1 MASRNGRSIAGAA
14 AAAVLYALMWIGF
27 TQHWALLAAVDDWLL
42 RVFHDVGSAHPGW
55 VRFWDVFC
63 VALGPTA
70 FRIVAFGLIVLAV
83 VRRNLS
89 TAVFL
94 FISVELMGLVT
105 EAGKRLS
112 DRPRPSSALVDA
124 VSTSFPSGHAL
135 GVMVGVLA
143 LLTVLWPVMPVRLRV
158 PVAVVGAG
166 LVFLVGFARVILN
179 VHHPSDVVAGWALGY
194 LYYLLCV
201 RLVPPRPLTSAVE
214 TPAEL
219 DTVP

>member
-14 AAAVLYALMWIGF
+14 AAALFYALMWIGF
-27 TQHWALLAAVDDWLL
+27 TQHWAVLAAVDDWFL
-42 RVFHDVGSAHPGW
+42 RFFHDVGSAHPGW

-94 FISVELMGLVT
+94 FVSVELMGLVT

-124 VSTSFPSGHAL
+124 VSTSFPSGHAV

>member
-1 MASRNGRSIAGAA
+1 MALALAFVSRNAPAPLNATMMGLAYLTLFIASFAIGWLGT
-14 AAAVLYALMWIGF
+14 LYE
-27 TQHWALLAAVDDWLL
+27 
-42 RVFHDVGSAHPGW
+42 P
-55 VRFWDVFC
+55 
-63 VALGPTA
+63 LGPTA
-70 FRIVAFGLIVLAV
+70 FRIVALGLIVLAV

>member
-1 MASRNGRSIAGAA
+1 
-14 AAAVLYALMWIGF
+14 MWIGF
-27 TQHWALLAAVDDWLL
+27 TQHWAVLATVDDWFL
-42 RVFHDVGSAHPGW
+42 RFFHDVGSAHPGW

-94 FISVELMGLVT
+94 FVSVELMGLVT

>member
-14 AAAVLYALMWIGF
+14 AAALLYALMWIGF
-27 TQHWALLAAVDDWLL
+27 TQHWAVLATVDDWFL
-42 RVFHDVGSAHPGW
+42 RFFHDVGSAHPGW

>member
-14 AAAVLYALMWIGF
+14 AAALLYALMWIGF
-27 TQHWALLAAVDDWLL
+27 TQHWAVLATVDDWFL
-42 RVFHDVGSAHPGW
+42 RFFHDVGSAHPGW

-70 FRIVAFGLIVLAV
+70 FRIIAFGLIVLAV

-124 VSTSFPSGHAL
+124 VSTSFPSGHAV

-214 TPAEL
+214 RPAEL

>member
-1 MASRNGRSIAGAA
+1 
-14 AAAVLYALMWIGF
+14 MWIGF
-27 TQHWALLAAVDDWLL
+27 TQHWAVLATVDDWFL
-42 RVFHDVGSAHPGW
+42 RFFHDVGSAHPGW

-94 FISVELMGLVT
+94 FVSVELMGLVT

-124 VSTSFPSGHAL
+124 VSTSFPSGHAV

-214 TPAEL
+214 RPAEL

>member
-14 AAAVLYALMWIGF
+14 AAALLYALMWIGF
-27 TQHWALLAAVDDWLL
+27 TQHWAVLATVDDWFL
-42 RVFHDVGSAHPGW
+42 RFFHDVGSAHPGW

-70 FRIVAFGLIVLAV
+70 FRIIAFGLIVLAV

-94 FISVELMGLVT
+94 FVSVELMGLVT

-124 VSTSFPSGHAL
+124 VSTSFPSGHAV

>member
-1 MASRNGRSIAGAA
+1 
-14 AAAVLYALMWIGF
+14 MWIGF
-27 TQHWALLAAVDDWLL
+27 TQHWALLATVDDWFL
-42 RVFHDVGSAHPGW
+42 RFFHDVGSAHPGW

-94 FISVELMGLVT
+94 FVSVELMGLVT

-124 VSTSFPSGHAL
+124 VSTSFPSGHAV

-194 LYYLLCV
+194 LYYLLCL
-201 RLVPPRPLTSAVE
+201 RLVPPRPFTSTAE
-214 TPAEL
+214 KLAEL

>member
-1 MASRNGRSIAGAA
+1 MCR
-14 AAAVLYALMWIGF
+14 
-27 TQHWALLAAVDDWLL
+27 
-42 RVFHDVGSAHPGW
+42 
-55 VRFWDVFC
+55 
-63 VALGPTA
+63 LGPTA
-70 FRIVAFGLIVLAV
+70 FRIVALGLIVLAV

-94 FISVELMGLVT
+94 FVSVELMGLVT

-124 VSTSFPSGHAL
+124 VSTSFPSGHAV

-214 TPAEL
+214 RPAEL

>member
-1 MASRNGRSIAGAA
+1 
-14 AAAVLYALMWIGF
+14 MWIGF
-27 TQHWALLAAVDDWLL
+27 TQHWAVLATVDDWFL
-42 RVFHDVGSAHPGW
+42 RFFHDVGSAHPGW

-94 FISVELMGLVT
+94 FVSVELMGLVT

-124 VSTSFPSGHAL
+124 VSTSFPSGHAV

>member
-1 MASRNGRSIAGAA
+1 
-14 AAAVLYALMWIGF
+14 MWIGF
-27 TQHWALLAAVDDWLL
+27 TQHWAVLAAVDDWFL
-42 RVFHDVGSAHPGW
+42 RFFHDVGSAHPGW

-70 FRIVAFGLIVLAV
+70 FRIVALGLIVLAV

-94 FISVELMGLVT
+94 FVSVELMGLVT

-124 VSTSFPSGHAL
+124 VSTSFPSGHAV

-214 TPAEL
+214 RPAEL

>member
-1 MASRNGRSIAGAA
+1 
-14 AAAVLYALMWIGF
+14 MWIGF
-27 TQHWALLAAVDDWLL
+27 TQHWAVLATVDDWFL
-42 RVFHDVGSAHPGW
+42 RFFHDVGSAHPGW

-214 TPAEL
+214 RPAEL

>member
-14 AAAVLYALMWIGF
+14 AAAVFYALMWIGF
-27 TQHWALLAAVDDWLL
+27 TQHWAVLAAVDDWFL
-42 RVFHDVGSAHPGW
+42 RFFHDVGSAHPGW

-70 FRIVAFGLIVLAV
+70 FRIVALGLIVLAV

-94 FISVELMGLVT
+94 FVSVELMGLVT

-124 VSTSFPSGHAL
+124 VSTSFPSGHAV

>member
-1 MASRNGRSIAGAA
+1 
-14 AAAVLYALMWIGF
+14 MWIGF
-27 TQHWALLAAVDDWLL
+27 TQHWAVLATVDDWFL
-42 RVFHDVGSAHPGW
+42 RFFHDVGSAHPGW

-70 FRIVAFGLIVLAV
+70 FRIIAFGLIVLAV

-94 FISVELMGLVT
+94 FVSVELMGLVT

-124 VSTSFPSGHAL
+124 VSTSFPSGHAV

-166 LVFLVGFARVILN
+166 VVFLVGFARVILN

>member
-1 MASRNGRSIAGAA
+1 
-14 AAAVLYALMWIGF
+14 MWIGF
-27 TQHWALLAAVDDWLL
+27 TQHWAVLAAVDDWFL
-42 RVFHDVGSAHPGW
+42 RFFHDVGSAHPGW

-70 FRIVAFGLIVLAV
+70 FRIVALGLIVLAV

-94 FISVELMGLVT
+94 FVSVELMGLVT

>member
-14 AAAVLYALMWIGF
+14 AAALLYALMWIGF
-27 TQHWALLAAVDDWLL
+27 TQHWAVLAAVDDWFL
-42 RVFHDVGSAHPGW
+42 RFFHDVGSAHPGW

-70 FRIVAFGLIVLAV
+70 FRIIAFGLIVLAV

-94 FISVELMGLVT
+94 FVSVELMGLVT

>member
-1 MASRNGRSIAGAA
+1 
-14 AAAVLYALMWIGF
+14 MWIGF
-27 TQHWALLAAVDDWLL
+27 TQHWALLATVDDWFL
-42 RVFHDVGSAHPGW
+42 RFFHDVGSAHPGW

-94 FISVELMGLVT
+94 FVSVELMGLVT

-124 VSTSFPSGHAL
+124 VSTSFPSGHAV

-214 TPAEL
+214 RPAEL

>member
-1 MASRNGRSIAGAA
+1 
-14 AAAVLYALMWIGF
+14 MWIGF
-27 TQHWALLAAVDDWLL
+27 TQHWAVLATVDDWFL
-42 RVFHDVGSAHPGW
+42 RFFHDVGSAHPGW

-94 FISVELMGLVT
+94 FVSVELMGLVT

-214 TPAEL
+214 RPAEL

>member
-1 MASRNGRSIAGAA
+1 
-14 AAAVLYALMWIGF
+14 MWIGF
-27 TQHWALLAAVDDWLL
+27 TQHWALLATVDDWFL
-42 RVFHDVGSAHPGW
+42 RFFHDVGSAHPGW

-70 FRIVAFGLIVLAV
+70 FRIIAFGLIVLAV

-94 FISVELMGLVT
+94 FVSVELMGLVT

-124 VSTSFPSGHAL
+124 VSTSFPSGHAV

-166 LVFLVGFARVILN
+166 VVFLVGFARVILN

>member
-14 AAAVLYALMWIGF
+14 AAALLYALMWIGF
-27 TQHWALLAAVDDWLL
+27 TQHWAVLAAVDDWFL
-42 RVFHDVGSAHPGW
+42 RFFHDVGSAHPGW

-70 FRIVAFGLIVLAV
+70 FRIIAFGLIVLAV

-94 FISVELMGLVT
+94 FVSVELMGLVT

-124 VSTSFPSGHAL
+124 VSTSFPSGHAV

>member
-1 MASRNGRSIAGAA
+1 
-14 AAAVLYALMWIGF
+14 MWIGF
-27 TQHWALLAAVDDWLL
+27 TQHWAVLATVDDWFL
-42 RVFHDVGSAHPGW
+42 RFFHDVGSAHPGW

-70 FRIVAFGLIVLAV
+70 FRIVALGLIVLAV

-94 FISVELMGLVT
+94 FVSVELMGLVT

-124 VSTSFPSGHAL
+124 VSTSFPSGHAV

>member
-1 MASRNGRSIAGAA
+1 
-14 AAAVLYALMWIGF
+14 MWIGF
-27 TQHWALLAAVDDWLL
+27 TQHWAVLATVDDWFL
-42 RVFHDVGSAHPGW
+42 RFFHDVGSAHPGW

-70 FRIVAFGLIVLAV
+70 FRIVALGLIVLAV

-94 FISVELMGLVT
+94 FVSVELMGLVT

-124 VSTSFPSGHAL
+124 VSTSFPSGHAV

-166 LVFLVGFARVILN
+166 VVFLVGFARVILN

>member
-1 MASRNGRSIAGAA
+1 
-14 AAAVLYALMWIGF
+14 MWIGF
-27 TQHWALLAAVDDWLL
+27 TQHWAVLATVDDWFL
-42 RVFHDVGSAHPGW
+42 RFFHDVGSAHPGW

-94 FISVELMGLVT
+94 FVSIELMGLVT

>member
-1 MASRNGRSIAGAA
+1 
-14 AAAVLYALMWIGF
+14 MWIGF
-27 TQHWALLAAVDDWLL
+27 TQHWAVLAAVDDWFL
-42 RVFHDVGSAHPGW
+42 RFFHDVGSAHPGW

-94 FISVELMGLVT
+94 FVSVELMGLVT

-124 VSTSFPSGHAL
+124 VSTSFPSGHAV

-214 TPAEL
+214 RPAEL

>member
-14 AAAVLYALMWIGF
+14 AAALLYALMWIGF
-27 TQHWALLAAVDDWLL
+27 TQHWAVLAAVDDWFL
-42 RVFHDVGSAHPGW
+42 RFFHDVGSAHPGW

-94 FISVELMGLVT
+94 FVSVELMGLVT

-124 VSTSFPSGHAL
+124 VSTSFPSGHAV

>member
-1 MASRNGRSIAGAA
+1 MASRNGRSIAGAGA
-14 AAAVLYALMWIGF
+14 AALLYALMWIGF
-27 TQHWALLAAVDDWLL
+27 TQHWAVLATVDDWFL
-42 RVFHDVGSAHPGW
+42 RFFHDVGSAHPGW

>member
-1 MASRNGRSIAGAA
+1 
-14 AAAVLYALMWIGF
+14 MWIGF
-27 TQHWALLAAVDDWLL
+27 TQHWAVLATVDDWFL
-42 RVFHDVGSAHPGW
+42 RFFHDVGSAHPGW

>member
-14 AAAVLYALMWIGF
+14 AAALLYALMWIGF
-27 TQHWALLAAVDDWLL
+27 TQHWAVLAAVDDWFL

>member
-14 AAAVLYALMWIGF
+14 AAALLYALMWIGF
-27 TQHWALLAAVDDWLL
+27 TQHWAVLATVDDWFL
-42 RVFHDVGSAHPGW
+42 RFFHDVGSAHPGW

-70 FRIVAFGLIVLAV
+70 FRIIAFGLIVLAV

-94 FISVELMGLVT
+94 FVSVELMGLVT

-124 VSTSFPSGHAL
+124 VSTSFPSGHAV

-166 LVFLVGFARVILN
+166 VVFLVGFARVILN

-214 TPAEL
+214 RPAEL

>member
-14 AAAVLYALMWIGF
+14 AAALLYALMWIGF
-27 TQHWALLAAVDDWLL
+27 TQHWAVLATVDDWFL
-42 RVFHDVGSAHPGW
+42 RFFHDVGSAHPGW

-70 FRIVAFGLIVLAV
+70 FRIIAFGLIVLAV

-94 FISVELMGLVT
+94 FVSVELMGLVT

-124 VSTSFPSGHAL
+124 VSTSFPSGHAV

-166 LVFLVGFARVILN
+166 VVFLVGFARVILN